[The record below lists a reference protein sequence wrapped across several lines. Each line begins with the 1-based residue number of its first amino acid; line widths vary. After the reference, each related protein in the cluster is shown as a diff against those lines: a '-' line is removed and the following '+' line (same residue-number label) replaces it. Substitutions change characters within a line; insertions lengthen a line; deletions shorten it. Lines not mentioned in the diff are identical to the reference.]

1 VHVGSQRLRRAL
13 LSYSKGSD
21 KGDSAM
27 TAWIYGYLS
36 YLNSTQDST
45 REIQKVWRMQSGFFF
60 SSEIADTDLSWEIAH
75 ANIRFFEIMA
85 NVRRKKNFIH
95 SLQVEAGVVTS

>member
-27 TAWIYGYLS
+27 MAWIYGYLS
-36 YLNSTQDST
+36 YLNSMQDST

-60 SSEIADTDLSWEIAH
+60 SSEIAD
-75 ANIRFFEIMA
+75 RFVMGDSTCKYQIFLD
-85 NVRRKKNFIH
+85 H
-95 SLQVEAGVVTS
+95 G

>member
-1 VHVGSQRLRRAL
+1 VAL
-13 LSYSKGSD
+13 
-21 KGDSAM
+21 
-27 TAWIYGYLS
+27 
-36 YLNSTQDST
+36 
-45 REIQKVWRMQSGFFF
+45 FF
-60 SSEIADTDLSWEIAH
+60 SSEIAGTDLSWEIAH